1 MKWRCFC
8 DCNVCQCRL
17 VPHFLKVEWAGV
29 YMFCMCECKV
39 GAKWKGWKTDRNTV
53 LCWECNLAWIKS
65 SFPGSY
71 SICCSLPGNG
81 IFFIFL
87 VGKVFA
93 ERNQMRYFFPTKCL
107 SVGSLGRLTGRRRKL
122 KFGRQQG
129 GPPYIC
135 PSPKPFL
142 DTLLNWIMT
151 ACKIQSP
158 LLNNLPPTGLQTALK
173 WFY

>member
-8 DCNVCQCRL
+8 ECNVCQCRL

-107 SVGSLGRLTGRRRKL
+107 SVGSLGQTHWQEK
-122 KFGRQQG
+122 KVKIWETAG
-129 GPPYIC
+129 GSAIYL
-135 PSPKPFL
+135 S
-142 DTLLNWIMT
+142 
-151 ACKIQSP
+151 
-158 LLNNLPPTGLQTALK
+158 
-173 WFY
+173 